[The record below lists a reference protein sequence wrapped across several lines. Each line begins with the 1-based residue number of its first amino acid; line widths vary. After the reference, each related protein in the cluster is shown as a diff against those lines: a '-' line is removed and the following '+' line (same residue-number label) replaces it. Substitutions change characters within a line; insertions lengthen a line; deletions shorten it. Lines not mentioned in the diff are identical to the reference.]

1 MFSKINKIMGLKSG
15 HKLYHL
21 LPENTLFMLCDLQE
35 KFREAIPCYEAI
47 VKNTKKLVNFK

>member
-1 MFSKINKIMGLKSG
+1 MGLKSG